1 MLGEDHSLLHEFPEH
16 SETIKS
22 LSASDSAFA
31 EKTKEYN
38 ALDKKIRVLELNNSP
53 IDDGEM
59 HKLKHERAAMKDLL
73 LKKVLD
79 ASK

>member
-16 SETIKS
+16 TETIKS
-22 LSASDSAFA
+22 LIASDASFA
-31 EKTKEYN
+31 EETKQYN

-59 HKLKHERAAMKDLL
+59 HKLKHERAVMKDVL
-73 LKKVLD
+73 LKKLVD
-79 ASK
+79 VGE